1 MQGLLRQLSFDARQ
15 VSGIGRT
22 LRAALGPA
30 ALLCITG
37 IAFLLNLPASLAAGD
52 ESEAVRWG
60 ETRNGLQLRA
70 VPVLATM
77 SEDDVD
83 LSSPMPI
90 FANRSE
96 VAFAVELRN
105 VSDKPLV
112 ILDTRYGNSFG
123 EHKGKPNSDN
133 YSQYLFE
140 IDYFDKN
147 GNKIAK
153 PHVQIVD
160 AHIILSGMLTA
171 ELAPKQFHRFLL
183 RPKKWN
189 PVLGQRLPAGEYSA
203 VIRYR
208 GMAARV
214 AERISEYRPT
224 SKTLEAWSGDAA
236 SPKAAFEIRPPQS
249 DNGQRKSLT
258 WGEPEK
264 GLRAAVAFGTGRPIC
279 RHADRP
285 DLQLHIQNVSQ
296 DPITICSPAR
306 LTDARLSARRIG
318 GGSVNVGH
326 TWYSGWTLSCRV
338 TLLPGQTTTYF
349 AGNVGIAETP
359 VQAADFPHVTNRTI
373 VTAPGNYRM
382 QLEVNLP
389 GMSLKD
395 GKGKQLAPLD
405 GDWEGK
411 LTTGKSPL
419 IVLGQGGAAKDKAET
434 SE

>member
-1 MQGLLRQLSFDARQ
+1 MQSLLWQLSFDARR
-15 VSGIGRT
+15 VSRIGRM
-22 LRAALGPA
+22 LRAASSTP
-30 ALLCITG
+30 ALLCTTA
-37 IAFLLNLPASLAAGD
+37 IAFLLHSPASIAVSD
-52 ESEAVRWG
+52 ESKAVSWG
-60 ETRNGLQLRA
+60 AAHNGLQLRA
-70 VPVLATM
+70 VPVLSAM
-77 SEDDVD
+77 SEDDID
-83 LSSPMPI
+83 LSSPMPL
-90 FANRSE
+90 FTNRSE
-96 VAFAVELRN
+96 VAFAVEVRN
-105 VSDKPLV
+105 ISDKPLV

-123 EHKGKPNSDN
+123 AHKGKSNSDN

-160 AHIILSGMLTA
+160 AHMIVSGMLTA
-171 ELAPKQFHRFLL
+171 ELAPKQSHRFLL
-183 RPKKWN
+183 RPETWN
-189 PVLGQRLPAGEYSA
+189 PVIGQRLPAGEYSA

-208 GMAARV
+208 GIAAP
-214 AERISEYRPT
+214 AAKRIAEYRPT
-224 SKTLEAWSGDAA
+224 SKVLEAWSGDAA
-236 SPKAAFEIRPPQS
+236 SPKTAFEIRPPQS
-249 DNGQRKSLT
+249 DNGQQKSLT
-258 WGEPEK
+258 WGEPVK

-279 RHADRP
+279 RHGDRP

-318 GGSVNVGH
+318 GGAVNVGH

-349 AGNVGIAETP
+349 AGNVGIAGTP

-373 VTAPGNYRM
+373 VTPPGNYRM
-382 QLEVNLP
+382 QFEVNLP
-389 GMSLKD
+389 GMSLED
-395 GKGKQLAPLD
+395 GKGKQLAPLH

-419 IVLGQGGAAKDKAET
+419 IIFAAADAMDDRVQNPE
-434 SE
+434 